1 MWGDAGSKWE
11 TSVFSV
17 QFCCQTKTALKNI
30 NPAGKT
36 AGLPRFPSPPRTA
49 SLCVLMGA
57 ACPPPAGLLVEA
69 GRPSS
74 PALTTVAMSAAAPL
88 SHGGYRRGSQL
99 CAVSAASGQLG
110 G

>member
-17 QFCCQTKTALKNI
+17 QFCCQTKEHKPCWENGW
-30 NPAGKT
+30 PA
-36 AGLPRFPSPPRTA
+36 PFPFS
-49 SLCVLMGA
+49 SENCVLMGA
-57 ACPPPAGLLVEA
+57 ACPPPACLLVEA

-74 PALTTVAMSAAAPL
+74 PTLTTVAMSAAAPL